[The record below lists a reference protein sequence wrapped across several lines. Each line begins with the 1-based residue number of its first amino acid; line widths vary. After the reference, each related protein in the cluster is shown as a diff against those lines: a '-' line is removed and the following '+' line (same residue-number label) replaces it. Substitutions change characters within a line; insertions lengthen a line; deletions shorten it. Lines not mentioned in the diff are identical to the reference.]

1 MVWKGNKVTFP
12 KARTSNG
19 KQHSGAV
26 QFVTSERN

>member
-19 KQHSGAV
+19 KQRFGAV
-26 QFVTSERN
+26 QFVTSEKN